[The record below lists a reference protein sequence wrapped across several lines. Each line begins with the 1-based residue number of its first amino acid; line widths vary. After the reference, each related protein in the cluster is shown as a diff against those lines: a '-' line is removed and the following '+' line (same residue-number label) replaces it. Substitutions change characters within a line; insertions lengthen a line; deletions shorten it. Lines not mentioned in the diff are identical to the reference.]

1 MRDTTWWKWVKWSGT
16 ASFVISTTIML
27 SPIAASTAI
36 TPWLVYIYGNLVWL
50 IDSHLWKN
58 RPWVAISTFFIIMDV
73 FIIIGRVSGVDVFAS
88 ISPLI
93 QLLEAL
99 P

>member
-27 SPIAASTAI
+27 SPVAAAGAI
-36 TPWLVYIYGNLVWL
+36 TPWISYIYGNLVWL
-50 IDSHLWKN
+50 IDSYLWKN
-58 RPWVAISTFFIIMDV
+58 KPWVAISIFFIIMDLL
-73 FIIIGRVSGVDVFAS
+73 IITSRVSGVDVFS
-88 ISPLI
+88 VISPLI